1 MTVTPY
7 SSAAPLHPDVTAP
20 APQVP
25 AADTAEEGFFG
36 SDGLNFDDFLD
47 LINPLQHLPIIS
59 TFYRA
64 ATGDEISIGSRVLGG
79 ALFGGIFG
87 FVAAMVNAFI
97 ADTTGKDIGEHVLA
111 LFDDSDAGPQ
121 VATAAATQPPAT
133 SASGDA
139 QAVAPGLPAKP
150 ATPGE
155 PEPAGQ
161 PVALASATAPT
172 TPVVDEREDDPAQ
185 TPPWLMRTPQAQ
197 EDYTTMAARF
207 GTAESATGWVLLV
220 LGQALDKYE
229 NVRYA
234 HDTYERRPITREPV
248 MARLDT
254 IV

>member
-7 SSAAPLHPDVTAP
+7 SSAAPVHRDVTAP

-25 AADTAEEGFFG
+25 AADTADEGFFG

-64 ATGDEISIGSRVLGG
+64 VTGDEISIGSRVLGG

-121 VATAAATQPPAT
+121 VATAAATQPPAA

-139 QAVAPGLPAKP
+139 QAGAPGAPA
-150 ATPGE
+150 E

-185 TPPWLMRTPQAQ
+185 TPPWLVRTPQAQ

-207 GTAESATGWVLLV
+207 GTAESTTGWVLLV

-234 HDTYERRPITREPV
+234 LNTYEHRPITREPV
-248 MARLDT
+248 MARLDA

>member
-7 SSAAPLHPDVTAP
+7 SSAAPVHRDVTAP

-25 AADTAEEGFFG
+25 AADTAGEGFFG

-64 ATGDEISIGSRVLGG
+64 ATADEISTGSRVLGG
-79 ALFGGIFG
+79 ALFGGIIA
-87 FVAAMVNAFI
+87 FVAAVVNAFI

-111 LFDDSDAGPQ
+111 LFDGSGEGPR
-121 VATAAATQPPAT
+121 VATAAATQPPAA

-139 QAVAPGLPAKP
+139 QAV
-150 ATPGE
+150 
-155 PEPAGQ
+155 
-161 PVALASATAPT
+161 APT
-172 TPVVDEREDDPAQ
+172 TPVVDEREDDRAQ
-185 TPPWLMRTPQAQ
+185 TPPWLVRMPQAQ
-197 EDYTTMAARF
+197 EDYATMAARF
-207 GTAESATGWVLLV
+207 GTAESATGWVLLM

-234 HDTYERRPITREPV
+234 HDTYERRPVTREPV
-248 MARLDT
+248 MARLDA

>member
-7 SSAAPLHPDVTAP
+7 SSAAPVHRAITALAPQAP
-20 APQVP
+20 A
-25 AADTAEEGFFG
+25 AHTAEEGFFG

-111 LFDDSDAGPQ
+111 LFDGSDERPQ
-121 VATAAATQPPAT
+121 VATAAATQPPAA
-133 SASGDA
+133 SASAAA
-139 QAVAPGLPAKP
+139 QAVAAI
-150 ATPGE
+150 AAVAPGE
-155 PEPAGQ
+155 PEPAGP
-161 PVALASATAPT
+161 PVALARATAPT
-172 TPVVDEREDDPAQ
+172 AAAVDEREDDRAQ
-185 TPPWLMRTPQAQ
+185 TPPWLARTPQAQ
-197 EDYTTMAARF
+197 EDYATMAARF
-207 GTAESATGWVLLV
+207 GTAESTTGWVLLM

-248 MARLDT
+248 MARLDAT
-254 IV
+254 V

>member
-7 SSAAPLHPDVTAP
+7 SSAAPVHRDVTAP

-25 AADTAEEGFFG
+25 AADTADEGFFG

-64 ATGDEISIGSRVLGG
+64 VTGDEISIGSRVLGG
-79 ALFGGIFG
+79 ALFGGIIG
-87 FVAAMVNAFI
+87 FVAAIVNAFI

-111 LFDDSDAGPQ
+111 LFDDSDEGPQ
-121 VATAAATQPPAT
+121 VATAAATQPPAA

-139 QAVAPGLPAKP
+139 QAVAPGAPGAPAE
-150 ATPGE
+150 PGS
-155 PEPAGQ
+155 AGQ
-161 PVALASATAPT
+161 PVALASAAAPT

-185 TPPWLMRTPQAQ
+185 TPPWLVRTPQAQ
-197 EDYTTMAARF
+197 EDYATMAARF

-248 MARLDT
+248 MARLDA

>member
-7 SSAAPLHPDVTAP
+7 SSAAPVHRDVTAP

-25 AADTAEEGFFG
+25 AADTADEGFFG

-64 ATGDEISIGSRVLGG
+64 VTGDEISIGSRVLGG
-79 ALFGGIFG
+79 ALFGGIIG

-111 LFDDSDAGPQ
+111 LFDDSDEGPQ
-121 VATAAATQPPAT
+121 VATAAATQPPAA
-133 SASGDA
+133 SASADA
-139 QAVAPGLPAKP
+139 QAVAPGAPAKP
-150 ATPGE
+150 
-155 PEPAGQ
+155 EPASQ
-161 PVALASATAPT
+161 PVVLASATAPT

-185 TPPWLMRTPQAQ
+185 TPPWLVRTPQAQ

-248 MARLDT
+248 LARLDT